1 MTFDDWYRITL
12 AGDAF
17 LLLAMALITQGYLFF
32 TGPAKLA
39 RLALF
44 EFWLAASLVVAS
56 KFAYWAW
63 GFGLAVIDFKGLS
76 GHSMLSAAVYPML
89 LCVLAREVGARSRLI
104 WLGWLLGWVFALC
117 IGYSRLRTFAHSP
130 SEVVLG
136 LLVGSVFSAV
146 FCVRLLGA
154 AGGQGRLRREGMIW
168 LLALGAVGSQLYG
181 KVAPFNDRIIEH
193 ASKYAAQPCV
203 NRDGRRECHW

>member
-17 LLLAMALITQGYLFF
+17 LVLTMALITQGYLFF

-63 GFGLAVIDFKGLS
+63 GFGLTVIDFKGLS

-89 LCVLAREVGARSRLI
+89 LCVLTRDLGAHRPTI
-104 WLGWLLGWVFALC
+104 WIGWLGGWTVALC
-117 IGYSRLRTFAHSP
+117 IGYSRLCTYVHSP

-136 LLVGSVFSAV
+136 LLVGTIFSLV
-146 FCVRLLGA
+146 FCIRLLGA
-154 AGGQGRLRREGMIW
+154 NERLGQFRPAMIAW
-168 LLALGAVGSQLYG
+168 LVALSVATSQLYG
-181 KVAPFNDRIIEH
+181 KVAPFNDAIIEH
-193 ASKYAAQPCV
+193 ASKYAAQSCV
-203 NRDGRRECHW
+203 NRAGRRECQW